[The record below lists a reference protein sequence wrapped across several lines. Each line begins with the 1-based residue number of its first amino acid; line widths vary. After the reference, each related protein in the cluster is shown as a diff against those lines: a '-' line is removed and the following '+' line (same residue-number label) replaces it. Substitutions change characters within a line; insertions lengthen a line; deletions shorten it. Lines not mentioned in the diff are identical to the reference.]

1 MEQNIRGEVRI
12 FAESFSRGFPF
23 FRARL
28 IRELETGALVAKR
41 LLVTFL
47 KYFVG
52 FAILGYMIW
61 RYWES
66 PPDDPGTGISDIKLD
81 EIHFGP
87 LLIAFLLCAVGNF
100 ICWVRWFVLVRA
112 QELPFTFVNGM
123 RLGMVGFF
131 FNTFMP
137 GSVGGDII
145 KATFIAR
152 EQSRRAFAVGSVI
165 IDRVIGLV
173 GLFWLSAILGWFF
186 WWLGYFQGEKLQ
198 PLQAALFLVTGVV
211 GGSLL
216 FWLALKLLSESTAQN
231 WSRRLEGIPKVGH
244 SMAELWRALL
254 MYRRKGITVGMSLLM
269 AIAGHVCFVIT
280 YFLSST
286 SLIENANLIPSV
298 FVHFL
303 IVPLGMVGQAGIPLP
318 GAIGAGEAIF
328 AWLYVLVGKQGVF
341 GFRMALVYR
350 INNWVLGFISYM
362 VYLQVRPALKTETKN
377 ALVSSR

>member
-1 MEQNIRGEVRI
+1 MD
-12 FAESFSRGFPF
+12 
-23 FRARL
+23 
-28 IRELETGALVAKR
+28 TGALVAKR
-41 LLVTFL
+41 LLVIFL

-66 PPDDPGTGISDIKLD
+66 PPDKPGTGISDIKLD

-87 LLIAFLLCAVGNF
+87 LLIAFLLCAAGNF

-112 QELPFTFVNGM
+112 QELPFTFLNGL

-165 IDRVIGLV
+165 IDRLIGLM

-186 WWLGYFQGEKLQ
+186 WWLGYFEGEQLQ
-198 PLQAALFLVTGVV
+198 PLQAALFLVTGIV

-216 FWLALKLLSESTAQN
+216 FWLALKILSESTAQN
-231 WSRRLEGIPKVGH
+231 WTRRLEGIPKIGP
-244 SMAELWRALL
+244 SLAELWRALL
-254 MYRRKGITVGMSLLM
+254 MYRRKGITVGLALLM
-269 AIAGHVCFVIT
+269 ATAGHIGFVT
-280 YFLSST
+280 AYYLSSA
-286 SLIENANLIPSV
+286 SLIADTNLIPSV

-318 GAIGAGEAIF
+318 GAIGAGEALF

-350 INNWVLGFISYM
+350 INNWVLGFISYI
-362 VYLQVRPALKTETKN
+362 VYLQVRPALKTKKEN
-377 ALVSSR
+377 AGSAPSPLEVSLNKDVGLTSQGRTTSP